1 MLPFSSRWCS
11 RKVRDLWWQGIP
23 PSVRGKVWS
32 LAIGNELNITHG
44 EWLAWSSARGAYPR
58 SRGVFHPVCPVRKKG
73 SRCHEAVSFERP
85 VCPLGSGGVGTGVS
99 PWVPQSSGG
108 SEPTPA
114 SLLSPPPSLTHGVGH
129 LWAESRRDLSSSPV
143 ESKP

>member
-44 EWLAWSSARGAYPR
+44 EWLTWSSAQGARPR
-58 SRGVFHPVCPVRKKG
+58 SRGISHPVCLLRKKG
-73 SRCHEAVSFERP
+73 SRCHEAVSFKRP
-85 VCPLGSGGVGTGVS
+85 ACPPGGGALETPGA
-99 PWVPQSSGG
+99 PRVPQSSGG

-114 SLLSPPPSLTHGVGH
+114 SLLGRSSFLRHGGEH
-129 LWAESRRDLSSSPV
+129 WWAESRRDLS
-143 ESKP
+143 